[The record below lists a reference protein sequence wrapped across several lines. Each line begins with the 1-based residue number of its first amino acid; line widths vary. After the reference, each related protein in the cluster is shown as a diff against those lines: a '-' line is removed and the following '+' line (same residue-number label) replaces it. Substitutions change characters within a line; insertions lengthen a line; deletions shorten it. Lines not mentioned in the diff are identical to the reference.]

1 MRPIAI
7 VALTLAAGAWAC
19 NQGTVGSGIDGSGV
33 DGSGVDGSSVD
44 GSCGCQI
51 EGDGFAAT
59 LVMSWDC
66 YCTAYKSG
74 CTRDIATVCTDFRQ
88 RIDYPGCGL
97 TVLRIMSAGGP
108 IDDVFDQDGKLVGAY
123 SSTDTGPFA
132 CPSNPSLTGFHMRAG
147 RLPEDSCQGV
157 ACGACTSP
165 ACSTSDG
172 GGVD

>member
-19 NQGTVGSGIDGSGV
+19 DAGTI
-33 DGSGVDGSSVD
+33 GSGVDGSSPGVD
-44 GSCGCQI
+44 GSSPGACGCQI
-51 EGDGFAAT
+51 EGDGFATTLT

-66 YCTAYKSG
+66 YCTAYGG
-74 CTRDIATVCTDFRQ
+74 CTRDVVTECTAFRQ

-108 IDDVFDQDGKLVGAY
+108 IDEVFDQDGKLVGAY
-123 SSTDTGPFA
+123 VSSDTAWYA
-132 CPSNPSLTGFHMRAG
+132 CPSNASLTAFHMRAG

-157 ACGACTSP
+157 ACGRCSDL